1 VNRAIALA
9 VLLALVLAGA
19 LPPAAHAAASA
30 WEENPHS
37 AVRLITPYEVAPRD
51 GEVWLGLHFRLIPH
65 WHVYWKNSGD
75 AGYAPAIDLSATP
88 DIGEAELLYPAPERY
103 ELPGD
108 LVSFGYGEEVVYPVR
123 GRIAAAGKERVEIS
137 AALDYLVCEVE
148 CVPYA
153 YTLVVDQ
160 PVGREMVED
169 PGTAALLETWK
180 ARLPRPVA
188 EVPGVETDA
197 RLDLSDLERPL
208 LLVTVTGARPA
219 PDRRPDLFLEVHDLF
234 EPGTPTLEEAP
245 DGLRFRVPLEL
256 KRTVEEA
263 PRSSP
268 FAWTVTG
275 LADPEAP
282 GGVLAVE
289 ARRTVPASL
298 EAAPA
303 APSPEPSRRAARWG
317 RLLEAPAWV
326 AALTVAAL
334 LVALRLWG
342 VLGRRP
348 APGTARSRRGEALG
362 FLVAG
367 AVVGLLYLLSGWVSS
382 EGLAFVELSLLGVG
396 LAAWA
401 RSRTR
406 RPAARAFW
414 AALLAAAAL
423 AAVWLAA
430 AG

>member
-1 VNRAIALA
+1 M
-9 VLLALVLAGA
+9 
-19 LPPAAHAAASA
+19 AASSP

-75 AGYAPAIDLSATP
+75 AGYPPAIDLAATP
-88 DIGEAELLYPAPERY
+88 DVGEAELLYPAPERY

-108 LVSFGYGEEVVYPVR
+108 LVSFGYEEEVVYPVR
-123 GRIAAAGKERVEIS
+123 GRIAAAGKETVAIS
-137 AALDYLVCEVE
+137 LDLDYLVCEVE
-148 CVPYA
+148 CVPYS
-153 YTLVVDQ
+153 YTLTAHQ
-160 PVGREMVED
+160 PVGREAVPDLE
-169 PGTAALLETWK
+169 TAALLDAWR

-188 EVPGVETDA
+188 EVPGLETDA
-197 RLDLSDLERPL
+197 RLDLSSLERPVL
-208 LLVTVTGARPA
+208 VVTVAGARPA
-219 PDRRPDLFLEVHDLF
+219 ADRRPGLFFEVHELF
-234 EPGTPTLEEAP
+234 EPGTPVLEESP

-256 KRTVEEA
+256 KRALEEA

-275 LADPEAP
+275 LADSESP
-282 GGVLAVE
+282 GAVLAVE

-298 EAAPA
+298 EEPA
-303 APSPEPSRRAARWG
+303 AEPSPEAATGRAEGWR
-317 RLLEAPAWV
+317 RLLEAPAWA
-326 AALTVAAL
+326 AALAVVAL
-334 LVALRLWG
+334 LAALRLWG

-348 APGTARSRRGEALG
+348 SPPTARPRRAEPLG
-362 FLVAG
+362 FVAAG
-367 AVVGLLYLLSGWVSS
+367 AVVGLLYLLSRWVST

-401 RSRTR
+401 RSRAKR
-406 RPAARAFW
+406 RAVRALW

>member
-1 VNRAIALA
+1 MSGAASRTLRFC
-9 VLLALVLAGA
+9 LLALVFVATV
-19 LPPAAHAAASA
+19 AASSP

-75 AGYAPAIDLSATP
+75 AGYPPAIDLSATP
-88 DIGEAELLYPAPERY
+88 EIGEAELLYPAPARY

-108 LVSFGYGEEVVYPVR
+108 LVSFGYEEEVVYPIR
-123 GRIAAAGKERVEIS
+123 GRIAAAGKETVAIS
-137 AALDYLVCEVE
+137 LALDYLVCEVE
-148 CVPYA
+148 CVPYS
-153 YTLVVDQ
+153 YTLTVHQ
-160 PVGREMVED
+160 PVGREAVPD
-169 PGTAALLETWK
+169 PETAALLDAWK

-188 EVPGVETDA
+188 EVPGLETDA
-197 RLDLSDLERPL
+197 RLDLSDLDRPL

-219 PDRRPDLFLEVHDLF
+219 AERRPDLFFEVHELF
-234 EPGTPTLEEAP
+234 EPGAPALEESP

-256 KRTVEEA
+256 KRSMEEA

-275 LADPEAP
+275 LADPEEP
-282 GGVLAVE
+282 GSVLAVE

-298 EAAPA
+298 EEPAA
-303 APSPEPSRRAARWG
+303 APSVEAATGRAEGWR
-317 RLLEAPAWV
+317 RLLEAPAWA
-326 AALTVAAL
+326 AALAVAAL
-334 LVALRLWG
+334 LAALRLWG
-342 VLGRRP
+342 LLGRRP
-348 APGTARSRRGEALG
+348 APATARPRRGEPLG
-362 FLVAG
+362 FLAAG
-367 AVVGLLYLLSGWVSS
+367 AVVGLLYLLARWISS

-401 RSRTR
+401 RGRAK
-406 RPAARAFW
+406 RPAARAVW
-414 AALLAAAAL
+414 TVLLAAAAL

-430 AG
+430 MA